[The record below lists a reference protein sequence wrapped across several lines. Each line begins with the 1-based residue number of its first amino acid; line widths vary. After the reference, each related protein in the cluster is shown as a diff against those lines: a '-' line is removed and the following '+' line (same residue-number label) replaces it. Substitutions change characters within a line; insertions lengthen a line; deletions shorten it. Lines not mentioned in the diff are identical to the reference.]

1 MADLMQRVGRL
12 TIEAEAEF
20 DVSPFEALLRAI
32 VYQQLSGKA
41 AGSIHARVLTLC
53 RGGVTPR
60 KILNK
65 DDQTLRAAG
74 LSRNKVLAVQ
84 DLSRRTLDGTVPSL
98 EELLSLS
105 DDDIVERLSTVRGI
119 GRWTVEMMLIFKL
132 GRPDVLPVADLG
144 VRKGYHLAYNTADLP
159 SAAELTKAGE
169 AWSPYRSV
177 ASWYLWRATDLVDW
191 VTHPPIEVKR

>member
-1 MADLMQRVGRL
+1 ML
-12 TIEAEAEF
+12 
-20 DVSPFEALLRAI
+20 
-32 VYQQLSGKA
+32 K
-41 AGSIHARVLTLC
+41 LC

-65 DDQTLRAAG
+65 DDDTLRAAG

-98 EELLSLS
+98 QELVTLA
-105 DDDIVERLSTVRGI
+105 DDDIVERLSSVRGI

-144 VRKGYHLAYNTADLP
+144 VRKGYHFAYNTADLP
-159 SAAELTKAGE
+159 NAAELTEAGKV
-169 AWSPYRSV
+169 WSPYRSV
-177 ASWYLWRATDLVDW
+177 ASWYLWRATDSVDW
-191 VTHPPIEVKR
+191 VRNPPIAL